1 MHGGGTFTFPDGS
14 VYEGEFKDGYQHGEG
29 ALTLTD
35 GTSVRGLW
43 KDGENVSNEYSIDL
57 HEPSGEEKTD
67 KAEKTSKPEE
77 SISKDDE

>member
-1 MHGGGTFTFPDGS
+1 M
-14 VYEGEFKDGYQHGEG
+14 
-29 ALTLTD
+29 TD

-57 HEPSGEEKTD
+57 HEPSGEEETD

-77 SISKDDE
+77 SINKDDE